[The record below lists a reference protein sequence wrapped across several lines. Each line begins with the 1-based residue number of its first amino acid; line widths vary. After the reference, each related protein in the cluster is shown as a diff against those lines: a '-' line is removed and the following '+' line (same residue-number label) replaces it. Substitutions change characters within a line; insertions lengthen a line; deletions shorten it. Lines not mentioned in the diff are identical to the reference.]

1 MTDGDRKYIDY
12 IAHSKV
18 EHHKNAAKMPYEEK
32 VKIIVR
38 LQEIELEIMKRNK
51 RRKNAN
57 KLREIWELRE

>member
-1 MTDGDRKYIDY
+1 
-12 IAHSKV
+12 
-18 EHHKNAAKMPYEEK
+18 MPYEEK